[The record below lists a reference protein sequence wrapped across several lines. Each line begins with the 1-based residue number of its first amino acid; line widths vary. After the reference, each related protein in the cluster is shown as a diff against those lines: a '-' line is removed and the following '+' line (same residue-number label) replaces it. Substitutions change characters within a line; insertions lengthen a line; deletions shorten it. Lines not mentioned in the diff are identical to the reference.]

1 MHMIIAHPEA
11 TREYVS
17 SSLDPASYRGL
28 QLQGLQLKQT
38 LNQHAPIS
46 IHPNNLSTTFGLAVT
61 QWFMRWLQTP
71 VPSDQVSR
79 SP

>member
-1 MHMIIAHPEA
+1 MIIAHPEA

-28 QLQGLQLKQT
+28 QLQEQT

-46 IHPNNLSTTFGLAVT
+46 IHPNNLSTTFGLAVA
-61 QWFMRWLQTP
+61 QC
-71 VPSDQVSR
+71 
-79 SP
+79 